1 MTNSPPDDELML
13 EVRSG
18 DLRKL
23 GVLFERYQTPLFNF
37 HLRMTGDRAASEDLV
52 QDVFFRMLRY
62 RHTFKEGTSFV
73 TWMYRIARNAQAD
86 RFRKSGREVGLEAE
100 DEHPAHQPS
109 AAESL
114 ESEQEAALVRR
125 ALSKLPQDKRE
136 LLVLSRF
143 QNLKYEEIGDLLGC
157 QAGAVKVRVFRAL
170 RELRQIY
177 FELRGG
183 VAAVG

>member
-1 MTNSPPDDELML
+1 ML

-37 HLRMTGDRAASEDLV
+37 FLRMNGERAASEDLV
-52 QDVFFRMLRY
+52 QEVFFRILRY
-62 RHTFKEGTSFV
+62 RHTFKEGTSFL
-73 TWMYRIARNAQAD
+73 TWMYSIARNAQMD
-86 RFRKSGREVGLEAE
+86 RFRKAGREVEFE
-100 DEHPAHQPS
+100 TQQEYPATQPS

-125 ALSKLPQDKRE
+125 ALKKLPQDRRE

-143 QNLKYEEIGDLLGC
+143 QNLKYDEIGELLGC

-170 RELRQIY
+170 RELREIY

>member
-1 MTNSPPDDELML
+1 MMNSPPDDGLMQD
-13 EVRSG
+13 VHNG

-23 GVLFERYQTPLFNF
+23 GVLFERHRTPLFNF
-37 HLRMTGDRAASEDLV
+37 YLRTTGNRAVSEDLV
-52 QDVFFRMLRY
+52 QDVFFRILRS
-62 RHTFKEGTSFV
+62 RHTYKAGTSFV
-73 TWMYRIARNAQAD
+73 TWMYHIARKARIDQ
-86 RFRKSGREVGLEAE
+86 FRKSGREAGWELG
-100 DEHPAHQPS
+100 DEHPALQPS
-109 AAESL
+109 AAETL

-125 ALSKLPQDKRE
+125 AREKLPEDKRE

-143 QNLKYEEIGDLLGC
+143 QNLKCDQIGELLGC
-157 QAGAVKVRVFRAL
+157 QTGAVRVRIFRAL

>member
-1 MTNSPPDDELML
+1 
-13 EVRSG
+13 
-18 DLRKL
+18 
-23 GVLFERYQTPLFNF
+23 
-37 HLRMTGDRAASEDLV
+37 MTGDRPASEDLV
-52 QDVFFRMLRY
+52 QEVFFRILRY

-86 RFRKSGREVGLEAE
+86 RFRKNGREIGLELQQ
-100 DEHPAHQPS
+100 EHRAPQPS

-125 ALSKLPQDKRE
+125 ALSKLPEDRRE

-143 QNLKYEEIGDLLGC
+143 QNLRYEEIGELLGC
-157 QAGAVKVRVFRAL
+157 QAGAVKVRIFRAL
-170 RELRQIY
+170 GELRQIY

-183 VAAVG
+183 VAAAE

>member
-1 MTNSPPDDELML
+1 ML
-13 EVRSG
+13 EVCSG

-52 QDVFFRMLRY
+52 QEVFFRILRY

-86 RFRKSGREVGLEAE
+86 RFRKSGREIGLEPQQ
-100 DEHPAHQPS
+100 EHPAPQPS

-125 ALSKLPQDKRE
+125 ALNRLPEDRRE

-143 QNLKYEEIGDLLGC
+143 QNLKYDEIAELLGC
-157 QAGAVKVRVFRAL
+157 QAGAVKVRIFRAL

-183 VAAVG
+183 MAAVE

>member
-1 MTNSPPDDELML
+1 ML

-23 GVLFERYQTPLFNF
+23 GVLFERYQMPLFNF
-37 HLRMTGDRAASEDLV
+37 FLRMTGERAASEDLV
-52 QDVFFRMLRY
+52 QEVFFRILRY
-62 RHTFKEGTSFV
+62 RQTFKEGTPFV
-73 TWMYRIARNAQAD
+73 TWMYRIARNVHAD
-86 RFRKSGREVGLEAE
+86 RFRKVSREVGIGEEEERSAT
-100 DEHPAHQPS
+100 QPS

-125 ALSKLPQDKRE
+125 ALGKLPEDRRE

-143 QNLKYEEIGDLLGC
+143 QNLKYEEIGELLGC

-170 RELRQIY
+170 RELREIY